1 MLTILDRSPGLRP
14 GLNFSLWK
22 KKGPGPGPN
31 RGHSLRR
38 NHPSKRNQQ
47 LVRRRRR
54 LTWKRPGPLL
64 TASSPKSQRTP
75 RLSRWPSIAGR
86 SGRSIGAAAGLLP
99 GRPGPKTRLAERSSA
114 KTLWPSSLRLVCLSQ
129 APDAD
134 NDRARERAAEQ
145 LDQLLAEGPKRTFK
159 VKCAGC
165 GLPRQLKP
173 GQTHCHPCRNLSEAP
188 RIASLPGPAIWKADE
203 YEKLLGETIR
213 RYQEAHDPAPDDAKV
228 EAAV

>member
-38 NHPSKRNQQ
+38 NHPSQRNQQ

-86 SGRSIGAAAGLLP
+86 SGKSIGAAAGLLP
-99 GRPGPKTRLAERSSA
+99 GRPGPKTRLAERSSGTDVVAQLA
-114 KTLWPSSLRLVCLSQ
+114 KVGLPKPMS
-129 APDAD
+129 PDAD

-173 GQTHCHPCRNLSEAP
+173 GETHCHPCRNLSEAP

-203 YEKLLGETIR
+203 YEKLLGENYPPLPR
-213 RYQEAHDPAPDDAKV
+213 GARPGPR
-228 EAAV
+228 